1 MDVQD
6 ERDVCNDVSE
16 HPLRRAGFKPAPTV
30 RVPLFVSSFGRRG
43 GRQLIS

>member
-1 MDVQD
+1 MDVQ
-6 ERDVCNDVSE
+6 DVCNDVSG

-43 GRQLIS
+43 GSPLIS